1 MTQKC
6 NSCFKGFM
14 DAMEMA
20 ISLVHASKNLNLFLC
35 LDQSKLIHAQKTEL
49 ASGESGLNENC
60 SCHSE

>member
-6 NSCFKGFM
+6 NSCFKGF
-14 DAMEMA
+14 DGRNGNGYQPC
-20 ISLVHASKNLNLFLC
+20 SCLKNLNLFLC

-60 SCHSE
+60 LCPSE

>member
-1 MTQKC
+1 
-6 NSCFKGFM
+6 M

-60 SCHSE
+60 LCHSE